1 MPFPAWKYRKNNFLN
16 KKEYMSDPI
25 KHECGIALV
34 RLLKPFEYYH
44 QKYGTAVYGL
54 NTLYLLMEKQ
64 HNRGQ

>member
-1 MPFPAWKYRKNNFLN
+1 
-16 KKEYMSDPI
+16 MSDPI

-64 HNRGQ
+64 HNGDRKGLEWHVSN